1 MYQIKEVKFFLLIL
15 VLIHHN
21 EFLIRCIIIVLIIL
35 ERKLLKSTDHIY
47 HVYLGHLSHVFI
59 FRRIFSYLFLSKNTE
74 GRFPIDLKSEIS
86 QLSYYRNPQYHQT
99 QIVDKNRLQ
108 YNAFSKSMQKKLAKI
123 ANSWL
128 TGPPIFSNF

>member
-47 HVYLGHLSHVFI
+47 HVYLRHLSHVFI

-86 QLSYYRNPQYHQT
+86 
-99 QIVDKNRLQ
+99 
-108 YNAFSKSMQKKLAKI
+108 
-123 ANSWL
+123 
-128 TGPPIFSNF
+128 